1 MSLKLMPQE
10 LEVWYLLPS
19 LRKEIAKILVNE
31 HELSQKEVAVIF
43 GMTESAVSQYLK
55 SKRANELKFSNQE
68 LAEIKKY
75 ADKIMQDKKNYHSH
89 LFELSKK
96 MRGTKSLCELHKKQ
110 DSSVEKNCKLC
121 MKFN

>member
-96 MRGTKSLCELHKKQ
+96 MRGTKSLCELHKKR
-110 DSSVEKNCKLC
+110 DSSLRKDCSLC
-121 MKFN
+121 HGN

>member
-19 LRKEIAKILVNE
+19 LRKEIAKVFVNE
-31 HELSQKEVAVIF
+31 YKISQKEVSGIF

-55 SKRANELKFSNQE
+55 SKRANELKFSKSE
-68 LAEIKKY
+68 LEEIKKY
-75 ADKIMQDKKNYHSH
+75 ANKIIQDKKNYHKY

-96 MRGTKSLCELHKKQ
+96 MRGTKSLCDLHKKR
-110 DSSVEKNCKLC
+110 DPSLKSDCSLC
-121 MKFN
+121 HN

>member
-96 MRGTKSLCELHKKQ
+96 MRGTKSLCELHKKR
-110 DSSVEKNCKLC
+110 DSSLKKDCSLC
-121 MKFN
+121 RQN

>member
-19 LRKEIAKILVNE
+19 LRKEIAKTLVNE
-31 HELSQKEVAVIF
+31 YELSQKKVAEIF

-96 MRGTKSLCELHKKQ
+96 MRGTKSLCELHKKR
-110 DSSVEKNCKLC
+110 DSSLRKDCSLC
-121 MKFN
+121 HGN

>member
-1 MSLKLMPQE
+1 MPLKLMPQE

-19 LRKEIAKILVNE
+19 LRKEIAKIFVDE
-31 HELSQKEVAVIF
+31 HELSQKEVAGIF

-75 ADKIMQDKKNYHSH
+75 ADRIIKDKKNYHKY

-96 MRGTKSLCELHKKQ
+96 MRGTKSLCELHKKR
-110 DSSVEKNCKLC
+110 DSSLKKDCSLC
-121 MKFN
+121 RGN

>member
-19 LRKEIAKILVNE
+19 LRKEIAKTLVNE
-31 HELSQKEVAVIF
+31 YELSQKKVAEIF

-55 SKRANELKFSNQE
+55 SKRANELKFSKSE
-68 LAEIKKY
+68 LEEIKKY
-75 ADKIMQDKKNYHSH
+75 ANKIIQDKKNYHKY

-96 MRGTKSLCELHKKQ
+96 MRGTKSLCDLHKKR
-110 DSSVEKNCKLC
+110 DSSLKSDCSLC
-121 MKFN
+121 HSG

>member
-1 MSLKLMPQE
+1 MPQE

-19 LRKEIAKILVNE
+19 LRKEIAKTLVNE
-31 HELSQKEVAVIF
+31 YELSQKKVAEIF

-75 ADKIMQDKKNYHSH
+75 ADKIFENKKDYHKY
-89 LFELSKK
+89 LFELSKR
-96 MRGTKSLCELHKKQ
+96 MRGTKSLCELHKKR
-110 DSSVEKNCKLC
+110 DSSLRKNCSLC
-121 MKFN
+121 RQN

>member
-1 MSLKLMPQE
+1 MSLKL
-10 LEVWYLLPS
+10 
-19 LRKEIAKILVNE
+19 IAKILVNE

-96 MRGTKSLCELHKKQ
+96 MRGTKSLCELHKKR
-110 DSSVEKNCKLC
+110 DSSLRKDCSLC
-121 MKFN
+121 HGN

>member
-19 LRKEIAKILVNE
+19 LRKEIAKTLVNE
-31 HELSQKEVAVIF
+31 HELSQKKVAEIF

-55 SKRANELKFSNQE
+55 SKRASELKFSKPE
-68 LAEIKKY
+68 LAEIHKS
-75 ADKIMQDKKNYHSH
+75 ADKIFNDEKNYHRH

-96 MRGTKSLCELHKKQ
+96 MRGTKSLCELHKRRDPSLKR
-110 DSSVEKNCKLC
+110 NCSLC
-121 MKFN
+121 HG

>member
-19 LRKEIAKILVNE
+19 LRKEIAKTLVNE
-31 HELSQKEVAVIF
+31 YELSQKKVAEIF

-75 ADKIMQDKKNYHSH
+75 ADKIFENKKDYHKY
-89 LFELSKK
+89 LFELSKR
-96 MRGTKSLCELHKKQ
+96 MRGTKSLCELHKKR
-110 DSSVEKNCKLC
+110 DSSLRKNCSLC
-121 MKFN
+121 RQN